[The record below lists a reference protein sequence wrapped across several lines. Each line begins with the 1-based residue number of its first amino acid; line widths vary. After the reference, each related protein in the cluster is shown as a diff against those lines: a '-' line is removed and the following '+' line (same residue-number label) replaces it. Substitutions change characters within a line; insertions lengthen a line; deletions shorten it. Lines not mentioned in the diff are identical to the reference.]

1 MVLVRLTFGSDIQ
14 GGFKSIRL
22 GASLNIQRLGM
33 NMVAY
38 WGRFVPSL
46 MIFSSF
52 LKIFVNNAKM
62 LKKYTY
68 ICRMFE

>member
-14 GGFKSIRL
+14 GGFKSVRL

-38 WGRFVPSL
+38 WGRFVPKSYDILIIPEKYSL
-46 MIFSSF
+46 IMP
-52 LKIFVNNAKM
+52 K
-62 LKKYTY
+62 
-68 ICRMFE
+68 C

>member
-14 GGFKSIRL
+14 GGFKSVRL

-52 LKIFVNNAKM
+52 LKNIYYCP
-62 LKKYTY
+62 LKLFDSTKN
-68 ICRMFE
+68 